1 MEKFVKVLD
10 RFIPFYFSLGYFV
23 EFPFDLRREIIVE
36 NIGEMFGQEIVYDDT
51 YVGRQQFAFSA
62 PTISVLSLSVIF
74 PFLSVR
80 VL

>member
-10 RFIPFYFSLGYFV
+10 RFVPFYFSLGYFV

-51 YVGRQQFAFSA
+51 YVGRQQFAFFRSENFGF
-62 PTISVLSLSVIF
+62 IF
-74 PFLSVR
+74 IGDFPIFEC
-80 VL
+80 